1 MLIIDFCR
9 FGNIKSY
16 LTEHRDKFV
25 NQLNELGNLLSENL
39 FFLVF
44 KGEGKLLLSR
54 LVANFAISF
63 CQWTWQMVGLSF
75 S

>member
-63 CQWTWQMVGLSF
+63 CQWNWQMVGLSF